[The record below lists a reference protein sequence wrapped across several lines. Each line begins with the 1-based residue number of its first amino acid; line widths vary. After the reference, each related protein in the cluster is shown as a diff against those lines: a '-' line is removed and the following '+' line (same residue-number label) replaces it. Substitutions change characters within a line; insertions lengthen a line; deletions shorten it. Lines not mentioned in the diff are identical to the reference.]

1 VRSGNEPTPGT
12 GKERTAMTAA
22 RPEPPAPGEP
32 GLALVVRGPGDVAL
46 VPRAD
51 PVAAAGELLVA
62 PELIGLCGTDLEII
76 DGTIDPAYIR
86 YPVVLGHE
94 WTGIAAAGSPLA
106 GARILVEGVRGCGHC
121 ARCVTGQT
129 NLCETVYDEVGFT
142 RDGVAARLVAMPAS
156 LAHRLGPGVA
166 ADDAVL
172 AEPSA
177 VVYTAL
183 SRAQVAPGCR
193 VLVIGDGTV
202 ALLAVALVR
211 LWSPAGVVLLGRRAA
226 QAGLA
231 ARAGADRF
239 ETADAAA
246 GTGYDLV
253 LEAAGTVSAAAAA
266 VAAARRGG
274 TVVLLGLPPHGATIA
289 LSVDDAVNND
299 LTLLGSFAYT
309 GAAFRSVVT
318 LLNAGQFAPGFLITH
333 RFPLPDWQQAIAVL
347 RQADGPRGKVLLTL
361 S

>member
-1 VRSGNEPTPGT
+1 VQADHG
-12 GKERTAMTAA
+12 A
-22 RPEPPAPGEP
+22 
-32 GLALVVRGPGDVAL
+32 GLALVVRGPGQVAL
-46 VPRAD
+46 EPRPA
-51 PVAAAGELLVA
+51 PAAGPGGLLVT
-62 PELIGLCGTDLEII
+62 PELVGLCGTDLEIM

-94 WTGIAAAGSPLA
+94 WTGIAVAGSPLA
-106 GARILVEGVRGCGHC
+106 GERVVVEGVMGCGHC
-121 ARCVTGQT
+121 ARCATGQT
-129 NLCETVYDEVGFT
+129 NLCETAYDEVGFT
-142 RDGVAARLVAMPAS
+142 RDGVIAARVALPAVF
-156 LAHRLGPGVA
+156 AHRVAAGVA
-166 ADDAVL
+166 AEDAVL
-172 AEPSA
+172 TEPAA

-183 SRAQVAPGCR
+183 SRAAVAPGAT

-211 LWSPAGVVLLGRRAA
+211 LWSPARVVLLGRRRA

-246 GTGYDLV
+246 GAGYDLV
-253 LEAAGTVSAAAAA
+253 LEAAGTVSSAAAAIT
-266 VAAARRGG
+266 AARRGG
-274 TVVLLGLPPHGATIA
+274 TVVLLGLPPHGATVP

-333 RFPLPDWQQAIAVL
+333 RFPLAEWQQAVAVL
-347 RQADGPRGKVLLTL
+347 RHSDGPRGKVLLTL
-361 S
+361 G

>member
-1 VRSGNEPTPGT
+1 
-12 GKERTAMTAA
+12 MTVTS
-22 RPEPPAPGEP
+22 PAPAGSA
-32 GLALVVRGPGDVAL
+32 LALVVRGPGDVAL
-46 VPRAD
+46 EPRPG
-51 PVAAAGELLVA
+51 PVAGAGDFLVA

-86 YPVVLGHE
+86 YPVILGHE
-94 WTGIAAAGSPLA
+94 WTGIAAPGSPLA
-106 GARILVEGVRGCGHC
+106 GARVLVEGVMGCGHC
-121 ARCVTGQT
+121 ARCITGQT
-129 NLCETVYDEVGFT
+129 NLCETVYEEVGFT
-142 RDGVAARLVAMPAS
+142 RDGAAAPQVAMPAAF
-156 LAHRLGPGVA
+156 AHRLAPGVA
-166 ADDAVL
+166 AQDAVL
-172 AEPSA
+172 TEPAA

-183 SRAQVAPGCR
+183 SRAAAAPGLR

-202 ALLAVALVR
+202 ALLAVTLAR
-211 LWSPAGVVLLGRRAA
+211 LWSPAEVVLLGRRPA

-253 LEAAGTVSAAAAA
+253 LEAAGAVSAAGTAIAA
-266 VAAARRGG
+266 VRRGG
-274 TVVLLGLPPHGATIA
+274 TVVLLGLPPHGATVP

-318 LLNAGQFAPGFLITH
+318 LLNAGQFAPGFLVTH
-333 RFPLPDWQQAIAVL
+333 RFPLADWQQAIEVL
-347 RQADGPRGKVLLTL
+347 RHGDGPRGKVLLTL
-361 S
+361 AP

>member
-1 VRSGNEPTPGT
+1 
-12 GKERTAMTAA
+12 MTSA
-22 RPEPPAPGEP
+22 RQESARQESAPPQEP

-46 VPRAD
+46 EPRAD
-51 PVAAAGELLVA
+51 PVAAAADLLVA
-62 PELIGLCGTDLEII
+62 PELIGLCGTDLEIM

-94 WTGIAAAGSPLA
+94 WTGIAAPGSPLA
-106 GARILVEGVRGCGHC
+106 GARILVEGVLGCGHC

-142 RDGVAARLVAMPAS
+142 RDGVAARLVAMPAAF
-156 LAHRLGPGVA
+156 AHRLDPGVA

-172 AEPSA
+172 TEPAA

-183 SRAQVAPGCR
+183 SRAQVSPGSR

-211 LWSPAGVVLLGRRAA
+211 LWSPARVVLLGRRAA

-253 LEAAGTVSAAAAA
+253 LEAAGTVSSAATA
-266 VAAARRGG
+266 VTAARRGG
-274 TVVLLGLPPHGATIA
+274 TVVLLGLPPHGATIP

-309 GAAFRSVVT
+309 GAAFRSIVT

-333 RFPLPDWQQAIAVL
+333 RFPLSDWQQAVAVL
-347 RQADGPRGKVLLTL
+347 RRADGPRGKVLLTL